1 MLDGL
6 DGRASIP
13 KSVVFCKDDPT
24 ASSNVAQPD
33 LVDLIGLE
41 MAVVNFDDG
50 AVLSKDLRDFGA
62 P

>member
-1 MLDGL
+1 L

-24 ASSNVAQPD
+24 APRNLAQPD

-41 MAVVNFDDG
+41 VAVVNLDES
-50 AVLSKDLRDFGA
+50 AALPKELRDSGA
-62 P
+62 S